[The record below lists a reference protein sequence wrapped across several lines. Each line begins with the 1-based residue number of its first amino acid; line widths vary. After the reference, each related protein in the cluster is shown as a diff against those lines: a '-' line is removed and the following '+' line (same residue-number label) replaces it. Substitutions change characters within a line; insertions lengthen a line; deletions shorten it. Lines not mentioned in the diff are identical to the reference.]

1 MRILKSLILGIFFL
15 FCGASINPAQSA
27 QVANVEYIHKLVNQR
42 WGGGGIEVPYYPEN
56 AKLVANMEYLLTVVD
71 RANLMLN
78 GEATSS
84 YASDPVYATK
94 QAVDIIA
101 VGDAVNRLITYKPM
115 FYVTTTGNTS
125 SFEFDI
131 SAAGSFSINWGDGTV
146 DNINKTDTTNTTY
159 SHTYDSAGEYTISI
173 GGEATAYNTS
183 TTTAAI
189 SFSNNQNTAGISGSL
204 GAIFGTLPSGT
215 QPRFYRTFYNNTNLT
230 GEIPADLFAG
240 ISGTPADSMFHR
252 TFYGCRGLTGTIPEN
267 LFAGISGAP
276 ASNMF
281 DSTFY
286 GCRGLTGTIPEN
298 LFAGI
303 SGTPASSM
311 FERTF
316 YGCSGLTGTIPENL
330 FAGISG
336 KPASDM
342 FFSTFGGCSGLTGS
356 IPENLFAGISGKP
369 ASDMFNRT
377 FTGCRGLTGT
387 IPENLFA
394 GISGTP
400 ANSMFSN
407 TFSGCSGLTGS
418 IPENLFAGISGT
430 PEISM
435 FYRTFNGCS
444 GLTGSIPENLFAG
457 ISGTP
462 ANSMFRSTFE
472 GCSGLTG
479 SIPENLFGNIS
490 GTPAGYMFYRTF
502 YGCSGLTGEIPLG
515 LFGNLTNRPQSY
527 MFGGTFY
534 GCSGLTGPS
543 ARMPDGTYLYDFF
556 TGATSSH
563 VGDMYYGATGLEDY
577 PYIPTAWGGL
587 GQEKPESK
595 FFITTTSSTSS
606 FSFQIS
612 AAGDFTIDWG
622 DGDVETINKTNTTN
636 TTYSHT
642 YDSAGE
648 YTISIGGEATA
659 YNTSISTAAIS
670 FKDNINTAGISGSL
684 GAIFGTLSD
693 GTQPRFYRTFY
704 NNTNLTGEIPA
715 DLFAGISGKPA
726 SYMFYSTFYGCR
738 GLTGTIPENLFGNIS
753 GAPASFMFNGTFRD
767 CSGLTGEIPLGLFG
781 NLTNSPQL
789 SMFGSAFN
797 GCSGL
802 TGPSARMPDGTYL
815 YDFFTGATTSH
826 VEDMYY
832 GATGL
837 DDYPY
842 IPTIW
847 GGLGQ
852 EKPDFLITTT
862 PNTSSFEFDIGA
874 AGNFTI
880 DWGDGDVET
889 INKTD
894 ATNTTYSHTYDSAGE
909 YKIGISGEAT
919 AYESYKFAAAISFI
933 DNKNTAGISGSLGAI
948 FGTLSDGTQ
957 PRFVSTFS
965 SNTNLTGEIPADLF
979 AGISGAP
986 ASYMFSSTFSGCSG
1000 LTGTIPENLFA
1011 GISGKPAN
1019 NMFRFTF
1026 SDCSGLTG
1034 SIPENLFAGISGTP
1048 ASYMFNGT
1056 FYGCSNLSGSIP
1068 ENLFG
1073 NISGA
1078 PASYMF
1084 YNTFNG
1090 CSGLTGI
1097 GGPLFAGISGAP
1109 ATYMFYSTF
1118 EGCSGLTGEIPLGLF
1133 GNLTNSPRRQMFYQT
1148 FYNCSGLTGPSAR
1161 MPDGT
1166 YLYDFFTGATEV
1178 EVEAMYNG
1186 ATGLSDY
1193 SSISFPW
1200 KI

>member
-42 WGGGGIEVPYYPEN
+42 WGIEVPYYPEN

-71 RANLMLN
+71 RANNSLN
-78 GEATSS
+78 EEPFTS
-84 YASDPVYATK
+84 YGTDPVYATK

-125 SFEFDI
+125 SFSFDI

-146 DNINKTDTTNTTY
+146 DNINKSDTTNTTY

-183 TTTAAI
+183 ITTAAI
-189 SFSNNQNTAGISGSL
+189 SFRDNKNTAGISGSL

-215 QPRFYRTFYNNTNLT
+215 QPRFYSTFSSNTNLT
-230 GEIPADLFAG
+230 GEIPVTLF
-240 ISGTPADSMFHR
+240 T
-252 TFYGCRGLTGTIPEN
+252 
-267 LFAGISGAP
+267 GISGAP
-276 ASNMF
+276 AEGMF
-281 DSTFY
+281 Y
-286 GCRGLTGTIPEN
+286 
-298 LFAGI
+298 
-303 SGTPASSM
+303 
-311 FERTF
+311 RTF
-316 YGCSGLTGTIPENL
+316 Y
-330 FAGISG
+330 
-336 KPASDM
+336 
-342 FFSTFGGCSGLTGS
+342 GCSGLTGS
-356 IPENLFAGISGKP
+356 IPENLFAGISG
-369 ASDMFNRT
+369 A
-377 FTGCRGLTGT
+377 
-387 IPENLFA
+387 
-394 GISGTP
+394 
-400 ANSMFSN
+400 
-407 TFSGCSGLTGS
+407 
-418 IPENLFAGISGT
+418 
-430 PEISM
+430 
-435 FYRTFNGCS
+435 
-444 GLTGSIPENLFAG
+444 
-457 ISGTP
+457 
-462 ANSMFRSTFE
+462 
-472 GCSGLTG
+472 
-479 SIPENLFGNIS
+479 
-490 GTPAGYMFYRTF
+490 
-502 YGCSGLTGEIPLG
+502 
-515 LFGNLTNRPQSY
+515 
-527 MFGGTFY
+527 
-534 GCSGLTGPS
+534 
-543 ARMPDGTYLYDFF
+543 
-556 TGATSSH
+556 
-563 VGDMYYGATGLEDY
+563 
-577 PYIPTAWGGL
+577 
-587 GQEKPESK
+587 
-595 FFITTTSSTSS
+595 
-606 FSFQIS
+606 
-612 AAGDFTIDWG
+612 
-622 DGDVETINKTNTTN
+622 
-636 TTYSHT
+636 
-642 YDSAGE
+642 
-648 YTISIGGEATA
+648 
-659 YNTSISTAAIS
+659 
-670 FKDNINTAGISGSL
+670 
-684 GAIFGTLSD
+684 
-693 GTQPRFYRTFY
+693 
-704 NNTNLTGEIPA
+704 
-715 DLFAGISGKPA
+715 PA
-726 SYMFYSTFYGCR
+726 SYMFANTFWGCS

-753 GAPASFMFNGTFRD
+753 GAPASYMFNGTFNG
-767 CSGLTGEIPLGLFG
+767 CSNLSGEIPLGLFG
-781 NLTNSPQL
+781 NLTNSPK
-789 SMFGSAFN
+789 SYMFYRTFYN
-797 GCSGL
+797 CSGL

-815 YDFFTGATTSH
+815 YDFFTGATTNH
-826 VEDMYY
+826 VDDMYS

-837 DDYPY
+837 EDYPY

-874 AGNFTI
+874 AGDFTI

-919 AYESYKFAAAISFI
+919 AYESYMFAAAISFI

-986 ASYMFSSTFSGCSG
+986 ASHMFSSTFSGCSG

-1011 GISGKPAN
+1011 GISGKPAS

-1068 ENLFG
+1068 ENLFAG
-1073 NISGA
+1073 ISGA

-1097 GGPLFAGISGAP
+1097 GGPLFAGITGAP
-1109 ATYMFYSTF
+1109 ASYMFYNTF
-1118 EGCSGLTGEIPLGLF
+1118 YGCSNLSGEIPLGLF
-1133 GNLTNSPRRQMFYQT
+1133 GNLTNSPRTWMFRKT
-1148 FYNCSGLTGPSAR
+1148 FSGCSGLTGPSAR

-1166 YLYDFFTGATEV
+1166 YLYDFFTGATDV
-1178 EVEAMYNG
+1178 EVEAMYYG

-1193 SSISFPW
+1193 SSIPSPW